1 MDMEGQLYSVDYT
14 IFHEVFEHPRIL
26 VYMGWGRERGES
38 RNQSYQP
45 FTTYTD
51 GGLYLSSHLQQHC
64 VSCPV
69 TFTLGSWRGKRL
81 FNSTTNP

>member
-1 MDMEGQLYSVDYT
+1 MPFHITDLSIHGFWYT
-14 IFHEVFEHPRIL
+14 WV
-26 VYMGWGRERGES
+26 GDGSGGES
-38 RNQSYQP
+38 WNQSYQP
-45 FTTYTD
+45 LTTYTD
-51 GGLYLSSHLQQHC
+51 GGLYLSPHLQQHC